1 LAHRW
6 PRTRREGCA
15 GRAAKEATHGSRA
28 VALVGQFPRSD
39 GARQILT
46 LDGILLIPLL
56 FPMSFF
62 SLTVPMIA
70 VVTVMVI
77 AAVRAM
83 PTHQHTHP

>member
-1 LAHRW
+1 
-6 PRTRREGCA
+6 
-15 GRAAKEATHGSRA
+15 
-28 VALVGQFPRSD
+28 
-39 GARQILT
+39 
-46 LDGILLIPLL
+46 
-56 FPMSFF
+56 MSFF